1 LVARNIEVDVFQ
13 VVRAR
18 PANADV
24 SHGRGMVQG
33 LA

>member
-1 LVARNIEVDVFQ
+1 LVARNVEVDVFQ

-24 SHGRGMVQG
+24 SHG
-33 LA
+33 